1 MSWIQPIGVRMV
13 PANFGPLRAF
23 DGHGRIEGEC
33 GDTMEA
39 WLRVEGDRVVQA
51 TFTTDGCDTSVASG
65 SVAAHLCLGRTFEEI
80 RRELTPMT
88 VLEGLGLAEAEGA
101 EEAHHCAD
109 LALRTLEAAIADLV
123 RRRDQG

>member
-1 MSWIQPIGVRMV
+1 MSWIQPIGVRMI
-13 PANFGPLRAF
+13 PANFGPMRGF
-23 DGHGRIEGEC
+23 DAHARIEGDC

-39 WLRVEGDRVVQA
+39 WLRVDGDQVLQA

-65 SVAAHLCLGRTFEEI
+65 SVAAHLCQGKTFDQI

-88 VLEGLGLAEAEGA
+88 VLEALGLAETEGA

-109 LALRTLEAAIADLV
+109 LALRTFEAAV
-123 RRRDQG
+123 E